1 MRHKDYVSSIVSK
14 LKTHICFG
22 AVIEKPSTTITPD
35 AERRMQT
42 ADQQEQIHFF
52 YSSQIA

>member
-22 AVIEKPSTTITPD
+22 AVIEKPSTTMTPD